1 VNDWPTYRDFLFVN
15 APALWAAAGLA
26 IGASLVGVFVV
37 LRREALLALA
47 LPQVVAVGAA
57 VGLKMEWKFL
67 PPAIVAAVVALLV
80 TAWSRARRTSHL
92 LLPGLYI
99 GGLSLSVLLIANSAA
114 HLHDIQHLIAGQDVF
129 VSEEQAKIV
138 TPTLLAAGVIAAV
151 LWRRWLLL
159 AQSPT
164 AARVAGLKPARWD
177 ALFLALL
184 ATIVV
189 VGTSASGIL
198 MVLASLFLPA
208 ATVLPWT
215 RRVPAALI
223 AATAASLLFLAG
235 GFALSVE
242 MDWPL
247 SQSVG
252 GVGFA
257 ALILSHIA
265 AATLP

>member
-1 VNDWPTYRDFLFVN
+1 VNDWQTYRDLLIVN
-15 APALWAAAGLA
+15 APALIAAAGLA
-26 IGASLVGVFVV
+26 VGAALLGVFVL
-37 LRREALLALA
+37 LRREGLLALA

-57 VGLKMEWKFL
+57 AGLRMGWNFL
-67 PPAIVAAVVALLV
+67 PPAIGAALLALLV

-92 LLPGLYI
+92 LLPALYV
-99 GGLSLSVLLIANSAA
+99 GGLSVSVLLIANSAA
-114 HLHDIQHLIAGQDVF
+114 HLHEVQHLLAGEDVF
-129 VSEEQAKIV
+129 VSWEQAYYV
-138 TPTLLAAGVIAAV
+138 TPALMAAGLVAAL
-151 LWRRWLLL
+151 LWRRWLVL

-164 AARVAGLKPARWD
+164 AARVAGLNPARWD

-184 ATIVV
+184 AGVVV

-198 MVLASLFLPA
+198 MVLACLFLPA

-223 AATAASLLFLAG
+223 AAMIASLLFLAG
-235 GFALSVE
+235 GFVMSVE

-252 GVGFA
+252 GVGFC
-257 ALILSHIA
+257 ALILSHTCA
-265 AATLP
+265 AIFP